1 MSLVNDMLND
11 LDDRRNQRARDE
23 VNLDW
28 MTGQKQTSKNK
39 WLMPLLSLAVIV
51 VFVVVAFAAFRY
63 QSSASSEAMDKLA
76 ALKKDSEVVA
86 AKPVP
91 VVEAKQRSVIKK
103 SQPVETAT
111 ATMVEQPNLNQ
122 VQEVEQVAAP
132 VVAPVVAAKKKA
144 SVVTSPAKKPVKK
157 PKPLTLAQ
165 RDLIASQEAKKLI
178 RNQQSGLAEQK
189 LMPFMRDNP
198 LAIRSGKV
206 LASLWLSQ
214 KKNAQAQQLL
224 LPLRDIA
231 PRDIELIMI
240 QARLYYSAGK
250 VDEALGLLRTERP
263 AVSAHAGYYE
273 LLGFIARSS
282 QQYELSV
289 QSYRALLEFDASRGD
304 WWVGM
309 AIALDM
315 QKKNGLAKEAY
326 RRGIDSRRISKS
338 LNDYARKRLAAL

>member
-11 LDDRRNQRARDE
+11 LDDRRNQQAREE

-51 VFVVVAFAAFRY
+51 LFIVVAFSVFQY
-63 QSSASSEAMDKLA
+63 QTTANSSAIDKLA
-76 ALKKDSEVVA
+76 AIKKPVAEKPVKPEVVA
-86 AKPVP
+86 
-91 VVEAKQRSVIKK
+91 VEKQRE
-103 SQPVETAT
+103 PVETVVPSV
-111 ATMVEQPNLNQ
+111 VE
-122 VQEVEQVAAP
+122 
-132 VVAPVVAAKKKA
+132 VAPVAKAIVTSPVQKPVASKSLPKASPPPAAAKK
-144 SVVTSPAKKPVKK
+144 PIKKQ
-157 PKPLTLAQ
+157 KPLSLPQ

-178 RNQQSGLAEQK
+178 RNNQSVVAEEKLAAFMQK
-189 LMPFMRDNP
+189 NP

-214 KKNAQAQQLL
+214 KKEAQAQQLL
-224 LPLRDIA
+224 VPLRDIA

-240 QARLYYSAGK
+240 QARLFYAAGNPL
-250 VDEALGLLRTERP
+250 EAIALMKTERP
-263 AVSAHAGYYE
+263 AVNVHAGYYE
-273 LLGFIARSS
+273 LLGFIARSD

-289 QSYRALLEFDASRGD
+289 QSYRRLLEYDASRGD

-315 QKKNGLAKEAY
+315 QSKSALAKEAY